1 MKTKSDFI
9 LRKMDNMSI
18 VVAVGES
25 AKRFNGVINL
35 NGTAEFMWQ
44 KLAQGCTRE
53 ELIDSVLAEYDVS
66 REIVEKD
73 VDNLLDKLRSEDI
86 IDE

>member
-9 LRKMDNMSI
+9 LRKMGDMSI

-25 AKRFNGVINL
+25 AQRFNGVINL
-35 NGTAEFMWQ
+35 NATAEFMWQ
-44 KLAQGCTRE
+44 KLSEGCTRE
-53 ELIDSVLAEYDVS
+53 ELVESVLAEYDVQ

-73 VDNLLDKLRSEDI
+73 VDAFLDKLKSEDI